1 MDRHSIIFVT
11 DLRQQFIGEYLPGK
25 NAVFYLDEMES
36 PEKYISQA
44 EWVILPTPVEKV
56 DKNKTIDK
64 LLKDNLTKN
73 QYVFGGKFSKR
84 WKDFFME
91 KEISYSDFMEDETVT
106 CENAAIT
113 AEATVA
119 EVIRNS
125 RYSIH
130 GQKIIITGFGRC
142 AKEIARKLSALGAKV
157 TILARRAEARR
168 EARELGYEA
177 VDFSYGPEE
186 AYGTRVYV
194 NTVPAPVLTKS
205 IIREMHADSV
215 IIDIASKPGGC
226 DRRETE
232 KYGILVVEALGL
244 PGIYTPKSSAK
255 ILADAICRDAPPQPT
270 RGKDTSWIYQIII

>member
-25 NAVFYLDEMES
+25 VAAFNLDEMEN
-36 PEKYISQA
+36 PEKYIAQA
-44 EWVILPTPVEKV
+44 EWIVLPTPVAKIDKTRIV
-56 DKNKTIDK
+56 DKI
-64 LLKDNLTKN
+64 KDNLTKN
-73 QYVFGGKFSKR
+73 QYVFGGKFSEQ
-84 WKDFFME
+84 WKNFFIE
-91 KEISYSDFMEDETVT
+91 KEISYSDFMEDEIVA

-125 RYSIH
+125 RYSIE
-130 GQKIIITGFGRC
+130 GQKIIVTGFGRC
-142 AKEIARKLSALGAKV
+142 AKEIAKKLSALGAKV
-157 TILARRAEARR
+157 TVLARRVEARR
-168 EARELGYEA
+168 EARALGYEA

-215 IIDIASKPGGC
+215 IVDIASKPGGC
-226 DRRETE
+226 DRREAE

-270 RGKDTSWIYQIII
+270 RGKDASWIYQIII